1 MTTARATITAALAAT
16 CLALPMHA
24 TACGSAFV
32 LGDEVGAAHPAS
44 LGVAF
49 AMLDAR
55 NAGTLAPASTS
66 PPTSAPTSV
75 PTSARADP
83 RTSADAAAHMLAQR
97 LASVRDMPAVSM
109 LLVESRLWTRYAP
122 SARPRSDDAH
132 DGAHEGSHDGSHDG
146 GPADGDVV
154 IVTGE
159 AVLRGL
165 LAGSISWSRAVDS
178 GLVALAGDPARQ
190 ARVAALLTAR
200 FAQPG
205 ADAMASR
212 ALPARF

>member
-24 TACGSAFV
+24 MACGSAFV

-55 NAGTLAPASTS
+55 NAGTLAPA
-66 PPTSAPTSV
+66 

-132 DGAHEGSHDGSHDG
+132 ATHDGSHDGSHDG